1 MSNIKQA
8 DKYYRSGNYQKVLE
22 ICKNI
27 LAKKVDFNALRLMG
41 LCLYKKN
48 LVRDALAM
56 YEYAEQIKPNHSELK
71 LDKVNSLIK
80 LGETANYKYYIQAAV
95 ILRNFIKEN
104 PDNFRACKQLKDVYQ
119 KLFFYNNAEKVIKA
133 YLDKNPE
140 SSDMLYEYYSFLT
153 MFGRFDEAKTILD
166 RAASLNPVYLL
177 DFTWGK
183 FHKDFDPDQR
193 IEQLIKVNETIEV
206 NAFFK
211 SFYYLSRALAHQKK
225 KEFETAFKYFQK
237 ANNKYRS
244 QVVYD
249 FDRYVKGFN
258 HCVHAFSEE
267 KINKLKEFS
276 ASFTEPDI
284 VPVFIV
290 GLPRS
295 GSTLIESILCAHDEV
310 QGVGEINDFREN
322 LVANLAVYDQ
332 ETASYSYNL
341 NNIDKE
347 MLLLLRD
354 RYLKQLKAK
363 DSRINKGQKS
373 KYLVNK
379 MLTNFQYMPLIKAMF
394 PNAKIIHAKRHP
406 IDMMWSSFKI
416 FFNGDDNYIYNLT
429 EAARH
434 YNLYRE
440 MTDHWHKMMGDDVLV
455 VDHQKLTSDPQ
466 KGIEELLNYCD
477 LDWNDKCLN
486 FHKEVKQVKTASF
499 EQVRNPITHKERM
512 AWQDYEPYL
521 DELIKNIRPQYL
533 EEFDYKANTKL

>member
-1 MSNIKQA
+1 MSTIKQA
-8 DKYYRSGNYQKVLE
+8 DKYYKSGNYLKVIE

-27 LAKKVDFNALRLMG
+27 LSKKADFNALRLMG
-41 LCLYKKN
+41 LCLHQKN
-48 LVRDALAM
+48 LVRDAVAM
-56 YEYAEQIKPNHSELK
+56 YEYAEKIKPNHAELK
-71 LDKVNSLIK
+71 LDKAKSLIK
-80 LGETANYKYYIQAAV
+80 LGETANHKYYIQAAV
-95 ILRNFIKEN
+95 NLRQFIKKDPN
-104 PDNFRACKQLKDVYQ
+104 NFRACKQLKDVYQ
-119 KLFFYNNAEKVIKA
+119 KLFFYNNAEKVLTT
-133 YLDKNPE
+133 YLANNPE
-140 SSDMLYEYYSFLT
+140 SAEMLYEYYSFLT
-153 MFGRFDEAKTILD
+153 MFGRFDEAKEILNK
-166 RAASLNPVYLL
+166 AASLNPVYLL

-183 FHKDFDPDQR
+183 FHKDFDPDER

-206 NAFFK
+206 NAYFK
-211 SFYYLSRALAHQKK
+211 AFYYLSRALAHQKK

-237 ANNKYRS
+237 ANKKYRN

-258 HCVHAFSEE
+258 HCVSTFTEE
-267 KINKLKEFS
+267 KINKLKAVS
-276 ASFTEPDI
+276 AKFTEPDI

-322 LVANLAVYDQ
+322 LVANLANYD
-332 ETASYSYNL
+332 EARAAYSYNL
-341 NNIDKE
+341 NDITEEN
-347 MLLLLRD
+347 LLQLRD
-354 RYLKQLKAK
+354 RYLKLLKSK
-363 DSRINKGQKS
+363 SSRINKGKKS

-406 IDMMWSSFKI
+406 VDMMWSSFKI
-416 FFNGDDNYIYNLT
+416 FFNGDDNYIYNLP

-440 MTDHWHKMMGDDVLV
+440 MTDHWHKMLGDEIMVLE
-455 VDHQKLTSDPQ
+455 HEKLTKDPQ
-466 KGIEELLNYCD
+466 KGIEELLNYCGLEWD
-477 LDWNDKCLN
+477 DKCLN

-499 EQVRNPITHKERM
+499 EQVRKPITHKERM

-521 DELIKNIRPQYL
+521 DELIKNINPQYL
-533 EEFDYKANTKL
+533 EEY